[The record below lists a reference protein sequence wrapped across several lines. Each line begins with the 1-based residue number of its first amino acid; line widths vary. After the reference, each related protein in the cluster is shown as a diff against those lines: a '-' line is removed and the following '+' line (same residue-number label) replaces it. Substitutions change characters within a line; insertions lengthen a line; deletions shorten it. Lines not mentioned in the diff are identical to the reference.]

1 MTVTTNII
9 DVLPDGTITEASFTV
24 PNAVSLT
31 VTRDNLDAPFTIT
44 VCDVQSRDETVLSKA
59 VNAIQKTMHELEI
72 DLLIP
77 IADINKRNAD
87 A

>member
-1 MTVTTNII
+1 MIVTTNII
-9 DVLPDGTITEASFTV
+9 DVLPDGTIIEASFTV

-44 VCDVQSRDETVLSKA
+44 ACDVQSRDETVLSKA
-59 VNAIQKTMHELEI
+59 ISAIQKTMHEHEI

-77 IADINKRNAD
+77 IAKAQNAK
-87 A
+87 AP